1 MVLYIVVLGGI
12 WSIFDPICFPFV
24 FVSLSCTYH
33 CFSGMCRSSARDS
46 SVLVSPIQPHV

>member
-24 FVSLSCTYH
+24 FVSLSCIDLPL
-33 CFSGMCRSSARDS
+33 FLGN
-46 SVLVSPIQPHV
+46 V